1 MHLSRRAIILL
12 IFLLSGI
19 AGLVY
24 EVVWTRQLVLVFG
37 NTTQAISAILTGFFA
52 GMAIGSVLGGRLADR
67 VRSPLRLY
75 GILELLLVVMV
86 LITPFSFVAL
96 REVYRGAFE
105 GLESTPQV
113 LAAVR
118 FALAI
123 LALAPSTIMMGA
135 TLPALS
141 RHLVRDHRELGTEFG
156 SLYTVN
162 TLGAVVGTVAAG
174 FVLIEVFGLSQTLEF
189 GALCSATA
197 GLSALLLSRW
207 WPEPGVYRP
216 FRPPKTAAAGGEPA
230 TIVRPAP
237 KNPAPT
243 DRVSRPRLALAVA
256 FVSGLTSLGY
266 QTLWTRLSSSGSD
279 NSTYVFTMILACFLV
294 GIAIGAAAYS
304 AFLSRTRR
312 PVLLLGLAQLLLAV
326 LVMFGLAVE
335 TRFAFSTGTVPSL
348 LIAVLPATLVLGI
361 TFPMSSTL
369 VAESDSRV
377 GTSAGLLLGVN
388 TAGAIIGSFVVPF
401 VLVPWLSSPRA
412 VVLLAVVNAAL
423 GVALLAAEREIR
435 PRLKLSG
442 TLIGGLVAIAA
453 VVLLTVPNGIVLD
466 PAINSLDRQRATI
479 ARTAEDEIASVQA
492 GVDAEGQ
499 KKLWVG
505 GVAMTTITL
514 DARLM
519 PVLPLILRP
528 EAKSICEIAFGMGSS
543 YRSGLIDGLNVEGVE
558 LVPSV
563 PGMFDF
569 FYPDGQQV
577 LENPDGRLV
586 VADGRNHIEL
596 TTRKYDLVMADPPP
610 PSHSSGAGVL
620 YSQGFYQAIEA
631 HLNAGGVMM
640 EWIPYDMNLDEF
652 RAHVQTFHSVFA
664 DVVIVLGPGRNGV
677 FMLGSD
683 APLAFTAD
691 NARSILS
698 RPGVMADL
706 AAAPDSSIKTE
717 DLSAWTNLVM
727 GQIWIQGDQVA
738 KFAGNAPIITDDR
751 PYTEYYLVRKALARL
766 FGPAPVRMSL
776 ASLLDATPAR

>member
-1 MHLSRRAIILL
+1 MQLSRRAIILL

-75 GILELLLVVMV
+75 GILELLLVVLV

-96 REVYRGAFE
+96 REIYRGAFE
-105 GLESTPQV
+105 NLESAPQL
-113 LAAVR
+113 LAGVR
-118 FALAI
+118 FGLAI
-123 LALAPSTIMMGA
+123 LALAPATIMMGA
-135 TLPALS
+135 TLPVLS

-156 SLYTVN
+156 RLYTVN
-162 TLGAVVGTVAAG
+162 TLGAVIGTAAAG
-174 FVLIEVFGLSQTLEF
+174 FVLIEVLGLSQTLEF

-197 GLSALLLSRW
+197 GVSALLLSRW

-216 FRPPKTAAAGGEPA
+216 FRPAKTAAAAATTPRPA
-230 TIVRPAP
+230 SNRPAP
-237 KNPAPT
+237 P

-279 NSTYVFTMILACFLV
+279 SSTYVFTMILTCFLV

-312 PVLLLGLAQLLLAV
+312 PVLFLGVAQLLLAV

-335 TRFAFSTGTVPSL
+335 TRAAFNSGTIQSL

-369 VAESDSRV
+369 IAEKDNRV

-401 VLVPWLSSPRA
+401 VLIPWLSSPRA

-423 GVALLAAEREIR
+423 GVSLLAAEREIK
-435 PRLKLSG
+435 PRLRLGG
-442 TLIGGLVAIAA
+442 TFVGGVVSIAA
-453 VVLLTVPNGIVLD
+453 VALFVVPNVIVLD
-466 PAINSLDRQRATI
+466 PAVNSQQRAGTTI

-492 GVDAEGQ
+492 GSTASGYKE
-499 KKLWVG
+499 LWVG
-505 GVAMTTITL
+505 GIAMTIITV
-514 DARLM
+514 DARMM
-519 PVLPLILRP
+519 PLLPLMLRP
-528 EAKSICEIAFGMGSS
+528 ESRSICQIAFGMGSS
-543 YRSGLIDGLNVEGVE
+543 YRSALIDGLNVEGVE

-563 PGMFDF
+563 PGMFSYYYADAAK
-569 FYPDGQQV
+569 V
-577 LENPDGRLV
+577 LADPNGRLI

-620 YSQGFYQAIEA
+620 YSQQFYEAIRA

-640 EWIPYDMNLDEF
+640 EWIPYDMTVDEF

-664 DVVIVLGPGRNGV
+664 NNIIVFGPGTSGV

-683 APLAFTAD
+683 APMSFDAGTVK
-691 NARSILS
+691 SVLS
-698 RPGVMADL
+698 RPGIMADL
-706 AAAPDSSIKTE
+706 VDAPDSPIATE
-717 DLSAWTNLVM
+717 DVAAWTNLIM

-738 KFAGNAPIITDDR
+738 KFAGDAPLITDDR
-751 PYTEYYLVRKALARL
+751 PYTEYYLVRKTLAKI
-766 FGPAPVRMSL
+766 FGPKPVQMNQKSL
-776 ASLLDATPAR
+776 QNATPAG